1 MNFNIQQNIILE
13 NNRSLLRPLVAEDI
27 EHLLPIAIKDKDL
40 MDFSPSEIHR
50 PELIQTYI
58 DTALAAKANGI
69 RYPFIIF
76 DKHNNKY
83 AGSTSFGNMSNKN
96 SRLEIGWT
104 WIVKDFQQ
112 TGLNRNNKFLM
123 LSYAF
128 GKLDCLRVELKTDTR
143 NIQSRTAMKKI
154 GATEEGILRSHTVM
168 SDGYRRD
175 TIYYSILVNE
185 WEGIKGSIF
194 KGYE

>member
-1 MNFNIQQNIILE
+1 MNFDISQNIILE
-13 NNRSLLRPLVAEDI
+13 NERSLLRPLVPEDI
-27 EHLLPIAIKDKDL
+27 EHLFPIAIKDKDL

-50 PELIQTYI
+50 PELIQLYV
-58 DTALAAKANGI
+58 DTAMSAKVKSI

-76 DKHNNKY
+76 DKQKNQY

-104 WIVKDFQQ
+104 WIGKEFQR

-123 LSYAF
+123 LRYAF
-128 GKLDCLRVELKTDTR
+128 EELGCIRVELKTDTR

-175 TIYYSILVNE
+175 TIYYSILIDE
-185 WEGIKGSIF
+185 WQGIKETVF
-194 KGYE
+194 KAQL

>member
-1 MNFNIQQNIILE
+1 MNFDISQNILLE
-13 NNRSLLRPLVAEDI
+13 NDRSLLRPLVAEDI
-27 EHLLPIAIKDKDL
+27 EHLLPLALKDKDL

-50 PELIQTYI
+50 PELIQAYV
-58 DTALAAKANGI
+58 DTALAAKADGI

-76 DKHNNKY
+76 DKHNNQF
-83 AGSTSFGNMSNKN
+83 AGSTSFGNISNQN

-104 WIVKDFQQ
+104 WIGKNFQR

-128 GKLDCLRVELKTDTR
+128 EKLNCLRVELKTDTR

-154 GATEEGILRSHTVM
+154 GATEEGILRSHTLM

-175 TIYYSILVNE
+175 TIYYSILKNE
-185 WEGIKGSIF
+185 WEVIKGSIF
-194 KGYE
+194 KSYV

>member
-1 MNFNIQQNIILE
+1 MNFDISQNIILE
-13 NNRSLLRPLVAEDI
+13 NNHSLLRPLVAEDI
-27 EHLLPIAIKDKDL
+27 EHLLPIATKDKDL

-50 PELIQTYI
+50 PELIQAYV
-58 DTALAAKANGI
+58 DTALEAKANCI
-69 RYPFIIF
+69 RYPFLIF
-76 DKHNNKY
+76 DKQKNQY

-104 WIVKDFQQ
+104 WIGKAFQR

-128 GKLDCLRVELKTDTR
+128 EKLNCLRVELKTDTR

-154 GATEEGILRSHTVM
+154 GATEEGVLRSHTVM

-175 TIYYSILVNE
+175 TIYYSILQNE
-185 WEGIKGSIF
+185 WEGIKNSIF
-194 KGYE
+194 KGYS

>member
-1 MNFNIQQNIILE
+1 MNFDISQNIIIE
-13 NNRSLLRPLVAEDI
+13 NDRSLLRPLIAEDI
-27 EHLLPIAIKDKDL
+27 EHLLPIAIQDKDL
-40 MDFSPSEIHR
+40 MDFSPSAIHR
-50 PELIQTYI
+50 PELIQAYV
-58 DTALAAKANGI
+58 DTALAAKAKGI

-76 DKHNNKY
+76 DKSNNQY
-83 AGSTSFGNMSNKN
+83 AGTTSFGNMSNPN

-104 WIVKDFQQ
+104 WIGKTFQR

-128 GKLDCLRVELKTDTR
+128 EQIDCLRVELKTDTR
-143 NIQSRTAMKKI
+143 NVQSRTAMKKI

-175 TIYYSILVNE
+175 TIYYSILKSE
-185 WEGIKGSIF
+185 WKGIKTSIF
-194 KGYE
+194 KGYV

>member
-1 MNFNIQQNIILE
+1 MNFDISKNIILE
-13 NNRSLLRPLVAEDI
+13 NDRSLLRPLVAEDI
-27 EHLLPIAIKDKDL
+27 QHLLPIATKDKDL
-40 MDFSPSEIHR
+40 MDFSPSEIHQ
-50 PELIQTYI
+50 PELIQAYL
-58 DTALAAKANGI
+58 DTALTAKANGI

-76 DKHNNKY
+76 DKRNNQF

-104 WIVKDFQQ
+104 WIGKEFQR

-128 GKLDCLRVELKTDTR
+128 EKLDCLRVELKTDTR

-175 TIYYSILVNE
+175 TIYYSILKNE

-194 KGYE
+194 KDY

>member
-13 NNRSLLRPLVAEDI
+13 NNHSLLRPLVAEDI

-104 WIVKDFQQ
+104 WIGKDFQR
-112 TGLNRNNKFLM
+112 TGLNRNNKLLM

-128 GKLDCLRVELKTDTR
+128 EKLDCLRVELKTDTR

-185 WEGIKGSIF
+185 WEGIKESIF
-194 KGYE
+194 KGYK

>member
-1 MNFNIQQNIILE
+1 MNFDISQNIILE
-13 NNRSLLRPLVAEDI
+13 NKRSLLRPLLAEDI

-50 PELIQTYI
+50 PELIRAYV
-58 DTALAAKANGI
+58 DTALAAKENSI

-76 DKHNNKY
+76 DKQKNQY

-104 WIVKDFQQ
+104 WIGKEFQR

-123 LSYAF
+123 LQYAF
-128 GKLDCLRVELKTDTR
+128 EELGCLRVELKTDTR

-154 GATEEGILRSHTVM
+154 GAMEEGILRSHTVM

-175 TIYYSILVNE
+175 TIYYSILKNE

-194 KGYE
+194 KGYQ

>member
-1 MNFNIQQNIILE
+1 MNFDISQNIILE
-13 NNRSLLRPLVAEDI
+13 NDRSLLRPLVPEDI
-27 EHLLPIAIKDKDL
+27 KHLLPLAIRDKDL

-50 PELIQTYI
+50 PDLIQAYI
-58 DTALAAKANGI
+58 DTALAAKTDGI

-76 DKHNNKY
+76 DKHNNQY
-83 AGSTSFGNMSNKN
+83 TGSTSFGNMSNKN

-104 WIVKDFQQ
+104 WIGKKFQR

-128 GKLDCLRVELKTDTR
+128 EELNCLRVELKTDTR

-175 TIYYSILVNE
+175 TIYYSILKNE

-194 KGYE
+194 KGY

>member
-13 NNRSLLRPLVAEDI
+13 NNHSLLRPLVAEDI

-50 PELIQTYI
+50 PELIQTYV

-104 WIVKDFQQ
+104 WIGKDFQR
-112 TGLNRNNKFLM
+112 TGLNRNNKLLM

-128 GKLDCLRVELKTDTR
+128 EKLDCLRVELKTDTR

-185 WEGIKGSIF
+185 WEGIKESIF
-194 KGYE
+194 KGYK